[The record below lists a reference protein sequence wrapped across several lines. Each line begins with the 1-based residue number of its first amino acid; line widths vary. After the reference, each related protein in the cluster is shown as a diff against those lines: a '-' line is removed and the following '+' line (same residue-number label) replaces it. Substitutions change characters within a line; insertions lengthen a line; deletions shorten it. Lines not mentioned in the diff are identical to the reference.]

1 MENFFSNANE
11 GVYVFLLPRNRSDSI
26 LFIDAIVKKNF
37 LWKLEGNS
45 SSNFIYFGKSV
56 GLLVIGNLN

>member
-26 LFIDAIVKKNF
+26 FFAIVK
-37 LWKLEGNS
+37 
-45 SSNFIYFGKSV
+45 
-56 GLLVIGNLN
+56 